1 MTSITS
7 VDEAVRHALT
17 EPVSRGAGR
26 IVIGYS
32 GGLDST
38 VLLYALVEAIENR
51 ERLLAIH
58 VNHGL
63 SRNADDWQRHC
74 ESISRQ
80 LRVECIVRRAAVP
93 RGAAEAVSRRARY
106 EAFSDILGVDDV
118 LWLAHHMD
126 DQAET
131 VLWRLLRGGGAAALA
146 GMPVLRRLGR
156 GHLLRPLLDVT
167 RAQIEAW
174 AVARKLGWIDDD
186 SNADLRFTRNY
197 VRHEVLPT
205 LLRRWP
211 DANVRL
217 LQAARRFKE
226 EAAQLRSGLD
236 RQLDAI
242 GAAPERLPVSMLDDA
257 HARPVL
263 RRWLERAGITGVRE
277 RVLNEILRQAG
288 GAGDRVPKVGVANGV
303 NVRRYRR
310 DLFIVADTARE
321 FATMA
326 WTLGTDLHL
335 PGGRLTSLLGPGPG
349 LRADVAAVEVR
360 ARRGGERLRPL
371 GRDGSRSVKRL
382 LQEAHI
388 PPWWRVGYPLIYVG
402 DHLVAVPAV
411 AIDESC
417 GTLAERTWQVGFESS
432 AGTEHS

>member
-1 MTSITS
+1 MTSIGG
-7 VDEAVRHALT
+7 VDEAVRCALT

-26 IVIGYS
+26 IVIGFS

-38 VLLYALVEAIENR
+38 ALLYALVDAIENPQ
-51 ERLLAIH
+51 RLLAVH

-74 ESISRQ
+74 EIVSKQ
-80 LRVECIVRRAAVP
+80 LCVECTVRRVVVP
-93 RGAAEAVSRRARY
+93 RGAAEAVSRRGRY
-106 EAFSDILGVDDV
+106 EAFRDILGVDDV

-156 GHLLRPLLDVT
+156 GHLLRPLLGVT
-167 RAQIEAW
+167 RARVEAW
-174 AVARKLGWIDDD
+174 ATTRGVHWIDDE
-186 SNADLRFTRNY
+186 SNSDLRYTRNY

-211 DANVRL
+211 DANARL
-217 LQAARRFKE
+217 LHAAHRFDD

-242 GAAPERLPVSMLDDA
+242 GATPERLSVSILDDA
-257 HARPVL
+257 HPRPVL

-277 RVLNEILRQAG
+277 RVLNEIVRQAG
-288 GAGDRVPKVGVANGV
+288 GASDRVPEVGVAEGSS
-303 NVRRYRR
+303 VRRYRR
-310 DLFIVADTARE
+310 DLFIVADTACA
-321 FATMA
+321 FATMP
-326 WTLGTDLHL
+326 WTLGADLRL
-335 PGGRLTSLLGPGPG
+335 PGGRLTARQSAGPG

-360 ARRGGERLRPL
+360 MRRGGERLRPM

-388 PPWWRVGYPLIYVG
+388 PPWRRVGYPLIYV
-402 DHLVAVPAV
+402 DDELAAVPAV
-411 AIDESC
+411 AIAESF
-417 GTLAERTWQVGFESS
+417 GEFAERAWQLGFESS
-432 AGTEHS
+432 AAMDPS